1 MSPKTADPETREALI
16 EAAARLLA
24 EEGPTALS
32 TRRLATEVGTST
44 MAVYTHFG
52 GMDELHRAVRE
63 EGFARLMSHLRS
75 VPATRDP
82 VADLTAL
89 GWAYCFNA
97 VANPH
102 LYRAIFLE
110 APIDDAEATV
120 GRSTFEQLI
129 ATVARCIEAG
139 RFQPAD
145 PESLAVQLWTAGHG
159 MICAVL
165 AHVLSIEQV
174 IVHFSAMARNLY
186 VGFGDHPDTA
196 LRSIK
201 RARQRM
207 QRTASTS
214 PRARSSH
221 EREPGRHRSQVR
233 EGA

>member
-75 VPATRDP
+75 VPATGDP

-89 GWAYCFNA
+89 GWAYSFNA
-97 VANPH
+97 LANPH
-102 LYRAIFLE
+102 LYRAIFLD
-110 APIDDAEATV
+110 APIDDAETLI
-120 GRSTFEQLI
+120 GRSTFERLI

-186 VGFGDHPDTA
+186 VGFGDHPDSA
-196 LRSIK
+196 LRSITQ
-201 RARQRM
+201 ARQRM

-214 PRARSSH
+214 SPPGSTR
-221 EREPGRHRSQVR
+221 ERQLGRHRPRVH